1 MEVAQVR
8 PICRAGNGDTHVT
21 YGYSLFDNFVSTL
34 QTSNDDRR
42 PTFKL
47 TSDKQPWNPYVTW
60 ALIESDDVGTTFSV
74 GETVIL
80 AEANASGSVISYE
93 NAETMIYE
101 GMVDVDGDG
110 TLESIL
116 VSQGSREYV
125 LTNEVPYL
133 TEKEPTDGYKPY
145 STEVTLRKVSVVA
158 DYPENPAPNP
168 FGATEGDDTLRGTS
182 GRDRIDGLG
191 GDDIIMGRGG
201 NDTLLG
207 GLGRDQLAGG
217 DGADTLKGGKGA
229 DSLDGGAGHDTLLG
243 GNGSDTLSGGGGND
257 VLQGGRHGDLLNGG
271 AGHDVL
277 IGQRGND
284 ILTGGRGAD
293 VFVFGS
299 GDGDDT
305 VTDFQ
310 IGIDLIRITSGAD
323 AFRDLRITS
332 HGDDVRVSFDDVT
345 ILLQGVDADDL
356 ARSDFLF
363 T

>member
-8 PICRAGNGDTHVT
+8 PTCRADNGDTHVT

-34 QTSNDDRR
+34 QTGYDDRR

-168 FGATEGDDTLRGTS
+168 FGATEGDDTLRGTA
-182 GRDRIDGLG
+182 
-191 GDDIIMGRGG
+191 
-201 NDTLLG
+201 
-207 GLGRDQLAGG
+207 GRDQLAGG

-310 IGIDLIRITSGAD
+310 IGLDLIRITSGAD
-323 AFRDLRITS
+323 AFRDLSITS